1 MCKINDLGTFM
12 LSYNRTTMTTKSAEK
27 VPQIY
32 RCECCDYSTS
42 HLSHWKKHIKT
53 IKHENRK
60 MTTNDNKMTTKSAEK
75 CRDKFQCICGKVYAN
90 RSNLSR
96 HRRSCKKVPNYDT
109 IDTEEQKNEMIQVDE
124 TTSIPVEIVTMLL
137 DKQQERFEKILET
150 VQAGQSITGDHNN
163 MQNFNIQLF
172 LNNDC
177 ANASSIQDFT
187 RQLKITMEDLSM
199 LRSDEPKAITNIITK
214 NLKDYTE
221 TERPFHSHHKK
232 WYIKDKNEGWD
243 VEGKPDGNQIV
254 KNVKGGV
261 AHKASSVFVENNP
274 DFLSDDKKGQ
284 AYAET
289 LHVAMNDVDG
299 RDANQ
304 VLKTIEQTCKL

>member
-1 MCKINDLGTFM
+1 MLPNADYNADFLGNSGQKKAEIFYCK
-12 LSYNRTTMTTKSAEK
+12 
-27 VPQIY
+27 
-32 RCECCDYSTS
+32 CCDYSTS
-42 HLSHWKKHIKT
+42 YESKWKRHLNTKKHNAT
-53 IKHENRK
+53 K
-60 MTTNDNKMTTKSAEK
+60 MLTNADFLGNSGQKKAEIQFK
-75 CRDKFQCICGKVYAN
+75 CECGKIYKHKQ
-90 RSNLSR
+90 SYYR
-96 HRRSCKKVPNYDT
+96 HRRTCKSIVENHSTSMP
-109 IDTEEQKNEMIQVDE
+109 EQNNQVVSTHE
-124 TTSIPVEIVTMLL
+124 NAAIPVEIVTMLL

-221 TERPFHSHHKK
+221 TERPFHSHRKK

-243 VEGKPDGNQIV
+243 VEGKQDGNQIV

-299 RDANQ
+299 RDANR
-304 VLKTIEQTCKL
+304 VLKTIEETCKL

>member
-1 MCKINDLGTFM
+1 MLPNADYNADFLGAEKSQKEPEEYHCKKCDFFTCKIGNWK
-12 LSYNRTTMTTKSAEK
+12 R
-27 VPQIY
+27 
-32 RCECCDYSTS
+32 
-42 HLSHWKKHIKT
+42 HLNTKKHNATQMLPNADFLEQKEL
-53 IKHENRK
+53 KGA
-60 MTTNDNKMTTKSAEK
+60 DNQFK
-75 CRDKFQCICGKVYAN
+75 CSCGKIYKHKQ
-90 RSNLSR
+90 SYYR
-96 HRRSCKKVPNYDT
+96 HRRTCKSIVENQISSAP
-109 IDTEEQKNEMIQVDE
+109 EQKTQVVSTHE
-124 TTSIPVEIVTMLL
+124 NAAIPVEIVTMLL

-221 TERPFHSHHKK
+221 TERPFHSHRKK

-243 VEGKPDGNQIV
+243 VEGKQDGNQIV

-274 DFLSDDKKGQ
+274 DFLSDDRKGQ

-304 VLKTIEQTCKL
+304 VLKTIEETCKL

>member
-1 MCKINDLGTFM
+1 MLPNADFLGNSGQKKAELYYCK
-12 LSYNRTTMTTKSAEK
+12 
-27 VPQIY
+27 
-32 RCECCDYSTS
+32 CCDYSTS
-42 HLSHWKKHIKT
+42 YESKWKRHLNTKKHNATQMLPNADFLGNSGQK
-53 IKHENRK
+53 K
-60 MTTNDNKMTTKSAEK
+60 AEIQFK
-75 CRDKFQCICGKVYAN
+75 CECGKIYKHKQ
-90 RSNLSR
+90 SYYR
-96 HRRSCKKVPNYDT
+96 HRRTCKSIVENQTTPAS
-109 IDTEEQKNEMIQVDE
+109 EQKNQVVPAAE
-124 TTSIPVEIVTMLL
+124 TTAIPVEIVTMLL

-163 MQNFNIQLF
+163 MQNFNIPLF

-221 TERPFHSHHKK
+221 TERPFHSHRKK

-243 VEGKPDGNQIV
+243 VEGKQDGNQIV
-254 KNVKGGV
+254 NNVKGGV

-284 AYAET
+284 VYAET
-289 LHVAMNDVDG
+289 LHVAMNDIDG
-299 RDANQ
+299 RDVNQ
-304 VLKTIEQTCKL
+304 VLKTIEETCKL